1 MANQQ
6 VMKALRY
13 AYVGRKRRKREF
25 RSLWIVRINASVR
38 ERGFT
43 YSSFIRKLKNSNVG
57 INRKMLAQ
65 IAVLDHMCFDQ
76 IVKAIT
82 TE

>member
-38 ERGFT
+38 ERGMT
-43 YSSFIRKLKNSNVG
+43 YSSFIRQLKNFKVG

-65 IAVLDHMCFDQ
+65 IAVLDSNCFDEV
-76 IVKAIT
+76 VKAIK
-82 TE
+82 